1 MGDSL
6 LLLFKL
12 GNALIIIAV
21 LTTPKLRTVTNQF
34 ILSLGFADFLVG
46 ICVLPPAIMMF
57 ITDGMKD
64 LLRGVACMTSTT

>member
-1 MGDSL
+1 MPFIL
-6 LLLFKL
+6 AILQL

-34 ILSLGFADFLVG
+34 ILSLGLADFLVG

-57 ITDGMKD
+57 ITDGKC
-64 LLRGVACMTSTT
+64 L